1 MPFASAPDSHNP
13 DPHWQHWLDE
23 RRTDALGKFAKRIPA
38 RYTQPIPLPA
48 KVAHWAAAGMQQTDS
63 LFLTGHIGVGK
74 THAAWTATREWLA
87 ACYGHAYKSNPVIE
101 IHRSTSLF
109 DSLRPEGDDPHGT
122 SKRAKEADLLFI
134 DDLAAARVS
143 PTGWTQ
149 ERLYEIFDERYVQ
162 QRPVIMTCDVLP
174 RELEPIV
181 GPRVASRLAEMC
193 ADHVVFLKGGD
204 RRTGGAQ

>member
-1 MPFASAPDSHNP
+1 MPFASAPDSNNP

-23 RRTDALGKFAKRIPA
+23 RRTDALDRFAKRVPA
-38 RYTQPIPLPA
+38 LYAEPIPLPA
-48 KVAHWAAAGMQQTDS
+48 KAQQWAAGGLEQTGS

-74 THAAWTATREWLA
+74 THTAWTAARTWLA
-87 ACYGHAYKSNPVIE
+87 ACFDRAYKSNPVIE

-109 DSLRPEGDDPHGT
+109 DALRPEGDDPYGT

-174 RELEPIV
+174 KELGPIV
-181 GPRVASRLAEMC
+181 GARVASRLAEMC
-193 ADHVVFLKGGD
+193 GDRVVFLKGGD

>member
-1 MPFASAPDSHNP
+1 MPFASEP
-13 DPHWQHWLDE
+13 DPNWLHWLDE
-23 RRTDALGKFAKRIPA
+23 RRTDALGLFSKRVPA
-38 RYTQPIPLPA
+38 RYATTIPLPDE
-48 KVAHWAAAGMQQTDS
+48 VETWAAAGLGQNES

-74 THAAWTATREWLA
+74 THTAWTATRTWLA
-87 ACYGHAYKSNPVIE
+87 ACFGQRYRRNPVIE

-109 DSLRPEGDDPHGT
+109 DDLRPEGTDPYGT

-174 RELEPIV
+174 GDLGGIV
-181 GPRVASRLAEMC
+181 GARVASRLAEMC
-193 ADHVVFLKGGD
+193 ADNVVFLEGGD
-204 RRTGGAQ
+204 RRTGGGE